1 MKNANRFRKNGAENK
16 KLRSKESADT
26 LTNVCH
32 VIYRQN
38 NPILFRIRFTRIEFR
53 FFSLFFKKEKRKM
66 NQQEES
72 KRERWRKMRETI
84 ISTAILLVRKWKIQY
99 FI

>member
-16 KLRSKESADT
+16 KLRSKESTDT

-38 NPILFRIRFTRIEFR
+38 NRILFRIRFTRIDFR
-53 FFSLFFKKEKRKM
+53 FFFKKEKRKM

-72 KRERWRKMRETI
+72 KRERDGEKCGKP
-84 ISTAILLVRKWKIQY
+84 SFQLPFY
-99 FI
+99 